1 MINEKIILKLTNP
14 TSFERGF
21 KYYQKGRVTAYK
33 NENNIISATVIGT
46 DYYESL
52 IDLSNLKAECNCPAY
67 SNNLLCKHL
76 VAILFT
82 YMSGEIKSKS
92 LPKVKGKIKQPEGDN
107 DKDLS
112 QILDKFSKEEIVYH
126 LKRIDADYGLIA
138 DYFDRLL
145 LSEKSIDYSMMRK
158 TIRSKVNYFS
168 KRGYINNY
176 FRKMMEAQY
185 DILSLTDSL
194 PNSKGSSEF
203 LLETAYWINE
213 KLDVIDDSDGIFST
227 LVELLIERAAV
238 FLNSASVIDMELF
251 YSYMGK
257 ESFSDFNLE
266 VLEII
271 LLKVSNKEILD
282 TLELR
287 LDKTMHRKDP
297 GFAFKREYGL
307 TVYSEYLLKNKP
319 EKFEEYLS
327 ELLDVSFSIKLNYI
341 RFLFNNKRY
350 EEVIELAKPHIPNFH
365 LDMPYEKS
373 LIALDKTE
381 LLIEYYTIDNA
392 KIFSLE
398 KFKKLHQLCKI
409 KRPDLLE
416 KVRTDALNNHN
427 VSINTRIDLLLN
439 LDMID
444 EAVKLISKLN
454 KTGYE
459 HCRDFLENTVAKLCI
474 VKQDAAIAFARVLVN
489 QELKA
494 IYQSNYYERLIE
506 YIEFLVLLEDKDYVE
521 RIYNTIRVNY
531 KTKRKLLERL
541 NLQPNTNETINEQE
555 LLQLGE

>member
-14 TSFERGF
+14 ASFERGY

-46 DYYESL
+46 DNYESL
-52 IDLSNLKAECNCPAY
+52 IDLSNLKAECDCPAY

-76 VAILFT
+76 VALLFT

-92 LPKVKGKIKQPEGDN
+92 LPKIKGKIKQPEGDN

-112 QILDKFSKEEIVYH
+112 QILYKFSKEEIVYH
-126 LKRIDADYGLIA
+126 LKRIDADYGIIA

-158 TIRSKVNYFS
+158 AIRSKVNYFS
-168 KRGYINNY
+168 KHGYINNY

-194 PNSKGSSEF
+194 PNSKASSEF

-238 FLNSASVIDMELF
+238 FLNSASVTDMELF

-282 TLELR
+282 ELEFR
-287 LDKTMHRKDP
+287 LDMTIHRKDP
-297 GFAFKREYGL
+297 GFAFTREDGL

-327 ELLDVSFSIKLNYI
+327 DLLEVSFSIKLNYI

-365 LDMPYEKS
+365 LDMQYEKS
-373 LIALDKTE
+373 LMVLDKTE
-381 LLIEYYTIDNA
+381 LLIEYYTIDNT

-398 KFKKLHQLCKI
+398 KFKKLYQLCKI

-444 EAVKLISKLN
+444 EVAQLISKLN
-454 KTGYE
+454 KTGFE
-459 HCRDFLENTVAKLCI
+459 LSRDFLENTVAKLCI
-474 VKQDAAIAFARVLVN
+474 VKQDAAIAVARVLVN

-506 YIEFLVLLEDKDYVE
+506 YIEFLILLEDKDYVE
-521 RIYNTIRVNY
+521 TIYNTIKVHY
-531 KTKRKLLERL
+531 KTKKKLLERL
-541 NLQPNTNETINEQE
+541 NLQPNTNEIINEQE